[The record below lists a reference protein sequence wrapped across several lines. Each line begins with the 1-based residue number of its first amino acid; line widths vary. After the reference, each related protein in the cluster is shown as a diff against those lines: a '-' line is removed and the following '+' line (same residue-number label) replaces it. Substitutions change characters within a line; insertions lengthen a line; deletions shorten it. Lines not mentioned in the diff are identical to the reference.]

1 MCSDRIDL
9 SRRRPVQR
17 RGPAAGVSDDRGGYG
32 ADARALDGA
41 ASRPHGCNAVG
52 VRVSTAR
59 RNAGSKPRGHSRG
72 EEHADHADD
81 PARVHDPAIERLL
94 NHTATLTTNGSGPS
108 RHHGGMALSFR
119 PLERG
124 DFSRLSEWLGAP
136 HVKGWW
142 RAGHTL
148 AAIEAKYG
156 PRVDGTEP
164 TEVFVAEADGEP
176 VGLIQRYRIR
186 DYPDWERAVQIAA
199 VPMDAVG
206 IDYLLG
212 DPALIGRGLGGQIIR
227 EFVQATWR
235 QLPDASAIAVSVQQ
249 ANRQSWRALEKAGF
263 RRAWEGLLE
272 SDDPSDE
279 GPSYIYLRDHPDR
292 AS

>member
-1 MCSDRIDL
+1 MDRALRGTMVAWRSAFDPL
-9 SRRRPVQR
+9 SEGTSRGCRSGLARRML
-17 RGPAAGVSDDRGGYG
+17 RGG
-32 ADARALDGA
+32 
-41 ASRPHGCNAVG
+41 
-52 VRVSTAR
+52 
-59 RNAGSKPRGHSRG
+59 G
-72 EEHADHADD
+72 EQ
-81 PARVHDPAIERLL
+81 
-94 NHTATLTTNGSGPS
+94 
-108 RHHGGMALSFR
+108 
-119 PLERG
+119 
-124 DFSRLSEWLGAP
+124 
-136 HVKGWW
+136 
-142 RAGHTL
+142 GHTL